1 MKALILKQ
9 ACATLI
15 VKGIKK
21 YEFSPWKTNY
31 REKILMNLEIDK
43 KKLRKS

>member
-15 VKGIKK
+15 VKGIK
-21 YEFSPWKTNY
+21 N
-31 REKILMNLEIDK
+31 MNLVHG
-43 KKLRKS
+43 KLIIVKRY